1 MSVMSDLQ
9 LEYTA
14 RELLMTASIAEPLMA
29 GGVRCHGGFD
39 ESGVYVS
46 PRTRFRVDAIK
57 AWQRH
62 HLDNFN
68 TDLLVSPLETWPR
81 HYPNVKQVQLL
92 LHHGARGP
100 LVAALTRIGT
110 VEGFGAMIRYMAPAD
125 MQKFFVE
132 SVRGT
137 AIDHLAKGLVE
148 AHARDEAGWKAEA
161 GHKDMWFAARDIAFE
176 NPLTEDE
183 VQRIVERMG
192 FAASQSGP
200 AAQGDKARFVPDL
213 DGGLELLISTMLR
226 VLFIEVKAFHTFAW
240 AEELLSND
248 ELVAGD
254 GEAGRLVSYIRAD
267 ETPHV
272 EYLRT
277 ALTEMRDRTFIGVSG
292 KRYPGRDVIMPMW
305 DALLEFSLGV
315 VEQQNRAWSLREV
328 ERAIDGK
335 PGNAEILR
343 EFHELG
349 TAA

>member
-39 ESGVYVS
+39 ESGAYVS

-57 AWQRH
+57 AWQRN

-68 TDLLVSPLETWPR
+68 TDLLVSPLDTWPR

-92 LHHGARGP
+92 LQHGARGP

-240 AEELLSND
+240 AEELLLND

-335 PGNAEILR
+335 PVKAEILR